1 MNGLSI
7 KTNAKDQGAVKI
19 RDRCFMKRPV
29 PKKMGKKIS
38 KKEDFEED
46 PTSELSCTRSPPTYA
61 TVRNLFSH
69 LREL

>member
-1 MNGLSI
+1 MDYL
-7 KTNAKDQGAVKI
+7 KTNAKDHDEVKI

-29 PKKMGKKIS
+29 LKKMGEKIS

-46 PTSELSCTRSPPTYA
+46 PTSELSCTCSPAYG
-61 TVRNLFSH
+61 TVRNLFSY